1 MLETFDK
8 ERLATAGPRDLSDVL
23 ERGGIVYLPQCPVP
37 LPDEA
42 DLDIMRGQLP
52 GAITRK
58 NVSYH
63 PEADSVRGLDRK
75 SPLYPATYRALTSLR
90 TAIADWTR
98 RSMPD
103 LLRDADIGTCSF
115 RPMEEAG
122 RAIDARKASELIH
135 VDAGA
140 YGATNGNRILR
151 FLVNVNPDRDRVWA
165 SKGSFEAVF
174 GRYAAQAGF
183 TGPGGRV
190 GRLDRNAL
198 DELLSALLR
207 GVGILVPLA
216 KVLDTSPYDR
226 AMKRFHDFLKE
237 SAEFQN
243 DMEHHVEMRFAPY
256 SAWMVFA
263 DGVSHGCVSG
273 QHCFIWTA
281 LTPLANAHFP
291 GLAPLNILKATKAGT
306 GLQRG

>member
-1 MLETFDK
+1 MLETFDTA
-8 ERLATAGPRDLSDVL
+8 RLAEAGPRTLSDVL
-23 ERGGIVYLPQCPVP
+23 EQGRIVYMPKCPVD

-42 DLDIMRGQLP
+42 DLDVLRDELAA
-52 GAITRK
+52 AITRK

-75 SPLYPATYRALTSLR
+75 SRLYPATYRALTGLR
-90 TAIADWTR
+90 QSVADWTR
-98 RSMPD
+98 RTMPD

-122 RAIDARKASELIH
+122 RAIDAHKASELIH

-140 YGATNGNRILR
+140 YGATNGDRILR
-151 FLVNVNPDRDRVWA
+151 FLINVHPTRDRVWA
-165 SKGSFEAVF
+165 SKGNFNAVF
-174 GRYAAQAGF
+174 ARHAERAGF
-183 TGPGGRV
+183 TGPNGHM
-190 GRLDRNAL
+190 GRLDKNAV
-198 DELLSALLR
+198 DQLLTALLK
-207 GVGILVPLA
+207 GVSAVVPLA

-226 AMKRFHDFLKE
+226 AMKRFHDYLKDTP
-237 SAEFQN
+237 EFQSE
-243 DMEHHVEMRFAPY
+243 MQHHVEMRFAPY

-263 DGVSHGCVSG
+263 DGVSHGCLSG

-291 GLAPLNILKATKAGT
+291 ELAPINVLRAAA
-306 GLQRG
+306 

>member
-1 MLETFDK
+1 MLETFDSR
-8 ERLATAGPRDLSDVL
+8 RLASVAPRDLSDVL
-23 ERGGIVYLPQCPVP
+23 EQGRIVYLPECPVP
-37 LPDEA
+37 LPDAA
-42 DLDIMRGQLP
+42 DLDVLRDQLA
-52 GAITRK
+52 GTITRK

-90 TAIADWTR
+90 QSVAAWTQHT
-98 RSMPD
+98 MPD
-103 LLRDADIGTCSF
+103 LLRNADIGTCSF

-140 YGATNGNRILR
+140 YGATNGDRILR
-151 FLVNVNPDRDRVWA
+151 FLINAHPTRDRVWA
-165 SKGSFEAVF
+165 SKGNFGAVF
-174 GRYAAQAGF
+174 ARYATQAGF
-183 TGPGGRV
+183 TGPGV
-190 GRLDRNAL
+190 HMGRLDKNAL
-198 DELLSALLR
+198 DDLLSALLK
-207 GVGILVPLA
+207 GVSAIVPLA

-237 SAEFQN
+237 SPEFQN
-243 DMEHHVEMRFAPY
+243 DVEHHVEMRFAPG

-263 DGVSHGCVSG
+263 DGVSHGCISG

-291 GLAPLNILKATKAGT
+291 ELAPINVLRAAA
-306 GLQRG
+306 